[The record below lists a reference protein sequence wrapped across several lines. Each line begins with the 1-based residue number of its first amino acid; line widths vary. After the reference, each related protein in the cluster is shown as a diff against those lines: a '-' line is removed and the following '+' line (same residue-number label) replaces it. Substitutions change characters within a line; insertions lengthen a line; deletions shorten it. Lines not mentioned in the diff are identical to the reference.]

1 MLSVVDA
8 VVLDAVVDAVVLSV
22 VLDVAVLDAV
32 VLDAVVRLSMKCCYE
47 VARPGRSDSRWKPA
61 TATTAAPLLRSLRRE
76 EKFLAKCPCPCC
88 SVLLPCSCADDV
100 G

>member
-32 VLDAVVRLSMKCCYE
+32 VLDAVVRLSRKCCYE
-47 VARPGRSDSRWKPA
+47 VARPGRSDSR
-61 TATTAAPLLRSLRRE
+61 
-76 EKFLAKCPCPCC
+76 
-88 SVLLPCSCADDV
+88 
-100 G
+100 